1 MNVGVHVSLSILVFS
16 GYMPTSGIGGSQHG
30 FIPSFL
36 RNLHTVFHCGCNN
49 LYSHQQ
55 CKSVPLSPHPLQHL
69 LLVYFLMMAIL
80 TGCEVIF
87 QCSIQYTFLQC
98 NVIIVE
104 MIRISLI
111 MRGMMSIFSSVCKP
125 SVCFFEEMSIQVFFL
140 LLDWVVCFSG
150 IELYELPVYFGN

>member
-1 MNVGVHVSLSILVFS
+1 MHHNLFIHSSVDGHPGCFHVLATVNSAAMKNGIPVSFSIFVSS
-16 GYMPTSGIGGSQHG
+16 GYMPRIAGSYGG

-36 RNLHTVFHCGCNN
+36 RNLHIIFHSGCIN

-125 SVCFFEEMSIQVFFL
+125 SVCFFEEMSI
-140 LLDWVVCFSG
+140 
-150 IELYELPVYFGN
+150 